1 MATENI
7 SGKPSVAATI
17 TAVATLI
24 TAIGGLIYALK
35 TGNLS
40 AEGNREEV
48 KPAVALR
55 AQKVEKVLN
64 GTVGKMQAVFT
75 LTFNPN
81 GSTVSGTYYYNSRP
95 EKNYDLRGSIH
106 GTNLQL
112 NEFTKGVLSAK
123 CVLESSQDGC
133 YTGTMYNTDGR
144 VFPMQFCE

>member
-7 SGKPSVAATI
+7 SGKPSLAATI

-24 TAIGGLIYALK
+24 TAVGGLIYALK

-48 KPAVALR
+48 KPAVALP

-75 LTFNPN
+75 LTFNN
-81 GSTVSGTYYYNSRP
+81 SSVAGSYYYNARP
-95 EKNYDLRGSIH
+95 QKIYDLRGTLNQNELH
-106 GTNLQL
+106 L
-112 NEFTKGVLSAK
+112 NEYTKGVLSAK
-123 CVLESSQDGC
+123 CVLESGQDGC

-144 VFPMQFCE
+144 VFPIQFCE